1 MEEHFLAGM
10 MQGKPTFRA
19 EPWYNPYGDCVT
31 YQVAD
36 EAIVAER
43 VDELLTVYTS
53 AVDGRAI
60 GFQIKGVQAI
70 LKKLGLDGLAVEAEE
85 ARGEVK
91 RISIVAL
98 LLAAYEEAPP
108 TLARRKAY
116 AVALQFPADGRTIQA
131 DELQAV

>member
-1 MEEHFLAGM
+1 M
-10 MQGKPTFRA
+10 
-19 EPWYNPYGDCVT
+19 
-31 YQVAD
+31 
-36 EAIVAER
+36 
-43 VDELLTVYTS
+43 
-53 AVDGRAI
+53 DGRAI

-116 AVALQFPADGRTIQA
+116 AVALQFPTDGRTIQA